1 MVAPSPQPERRW
13 FERTVIAAMVI
24 AGFAVGSIGL
34 TVAAELLG
42 EDPVLTDEFNA
53 PVAAD
58 DPTGI
63 VAVAATTT
71 QPSTT
76 QPFTTTPP
84 ATTSPPASS
93 SGESRSSAD
102 PADSADSAGGTTTGS
117 EAGGDRGDPEGRD
130 DDQRRDRSGRDD
142 RDARRRA

>member
-58 DPTGI
+58 DPSGI
-63 VAVAATTT
+63 VAIAATTT

-76 QPFTTTPP
+76 QPFTTAPP
-84 ATTSPPASS
+84 ATRSPPASS

-102 PADSADSAGGTTTGS
+102 SAGGATTGS
-117 EAGGDRGDPEGRD
+117 ESDGDRGDPEDRD